1 MPIVLARIDDRLIHG
16 QVAHG
21 WSALRATLFVV
32 VSDTLRA
39 DPSLADL
46 YLVAVPDGARGR
58 VLSVAETLA
67 PSFREEAERE
77 RTILVLPGTEE
88 ALRLVEGGLP
98 LVELNVGGLHFSEG
112 KRELLPYLFWD
123 DADLERLRSLAA
135 RGVKLTAQD
144 LPSNPAHALEPHLAE
159 RP

>member
-21 WSALRATLFVV
+21 WVALKATLFVV
-32 VSDTLRA
+32 ISDALRA
-39 DPSLADL
+39 DPAMAEL
-46 YLVAVPDGARGR
+46 YLLAVPDGARAR
-58 VLSVAETLA
+58 VVSVAEALEPA
-67 PSFREEAERE
+67 FREEAERE

-88 ALRLVEGGLP
+88 ALRLVTGGLP
-98 LVELNVGGLHFSEG
+98 LHELNVGGLHFAEG

-123 DADLERLRSLAA
+123 DADRERLRNLAA

-144 LPSNPAHALEPHLAE
+144 LPSNPAHPLEPHVID